1 MQKGD
6 REGHCSQGNL
16 MCEGTQAES
25 SMIYAEEPTSVW
37 VLKDKV
43 DGDQQKS
50 LSFFFY
56 ISLPLWTNIRSWLK
70 HLWIKF

>member
-6 REGHCSQGNL
+6 REGRCSQGNHV
-16 MCEGTQAES
+16 CEGTQAES

-37 VLKDKV
+37 LFKDKV
-43 DGDQQKS
+43 GGDQQKS
-50 LSFFFY
+50 LIFFFY
-56 ISLPLWTNIRSWLK
+56 TSLPLWTNIRSWLK